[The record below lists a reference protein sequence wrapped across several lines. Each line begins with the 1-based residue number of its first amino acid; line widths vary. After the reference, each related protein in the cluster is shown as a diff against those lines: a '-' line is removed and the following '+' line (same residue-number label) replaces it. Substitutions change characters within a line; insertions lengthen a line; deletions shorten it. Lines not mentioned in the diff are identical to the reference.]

1 MSLTRRDFGKMA
13 ISTLPAAAALSV
25 PGAAL
30 ALPDSALALP
40 DSKISGVQV
49 GIITYSLR
57 QGIAKPDLP
66 AVIAKIGISSVELM
80 SGDAEAM
87 AGAPVVPAG
96 RGGGGGGRGASGAAG
111 ASGAGRGAGGGGGG
125 RAPMTPEQQAAQAAA
140 RQALTDWRAAATPA
154 TWQGVRKQFGDQG
167 VNLQILC
174 YNMGVNIADEE
185 IDYAF
190 RMAQAMGVRGIS
202 SSSTVAVAKRVAPF
216 AAKYKI
222 MWGGH
227 GHNNITDPEQFGNE
241 ESFEKIM
248 SFGDYIGANLD
259 VGHYNQTGANAVA
272 FIQRHHDRITNVHI
286 KDSTK
291 PTEPGTVSNK
301 LTPWGEGDAPIR
313 EVLQLM
319 RKERYTFPANIEFE
333 YAIPAGSDAVTE
345 VGKCLDYARSCLAL

>member
-1 MSLTRRDFGKMA
+1 MIFTRRDFTRRDFGKVAMSA
-13 ISTLPAAAALSV
+13 LPAAVALSA
-25 PGAAL
+25 PDLAL
-30 ALPDSALALP
+30 ALPN
-40 DSKISGVQV
+40 SKITGVQIGV
-49 GIITYSLR
+49 ITYSLR

-66 AVIAKIGISSVELM
+66 AVIGKIGLSSVELM

-87 AGAPVVPAG
+87 AGAPVAAAG
-96 RGGGGGGRGASGAAG
+96 R
-111 ASGAGRGAGGGGGG
+111 GGGGGG
-125 RAPMTPEQQAAQAAA
+125 RAPMTPEQQAAQATA

-154 TWQGVRKQFGDQG
+154 TWQGVRKQFNDQG
-167 VNLQILC
+167 VDLQILC
-174 YNMGVNIADEE
+174 YNMPVSITDDE

-202 SSSTVAVAKRVAPF
+202 STSTVSVAKRVAPF
-216 AAKYKI
+216 AGKYKI

-259 VGHYNQTGANAVA
+259 IGHYNQIGADAVA

-301 LTPWGEGDAPIR
+301 LTPWGEGDAPIGK
-313 EVLQLM
+313 VLLLM

-333 YAIPAGSDAVTE
+333 YTIPAGSDAVTE
-345 VGKCLDYARSCLAL
+345 VGKCLDFVKACLAT

>member
-1 MSLTRRDFGKMA
+1 MPLTRRDFGKVA
-13 ISTLPAAAALSV
+13 ISALPAAAALSV
-25 PGAAL
+25 PGI
-30 ALPDSALALP
+30 ALALP

-49 GIITYSLR
+49 GVITYSLR
-57 QGIAKPDLP
+57 QGIAKPELP
-66 AVIAKIGISSVELM
+66 AVIAKIGLSSVELM
-80 SGDAEAM
+80 SGDAEVM
-87 AGAPVVPAG
+87 AGAPAVPAG
-96 RGGGGGGRGASGAAG
+96 RGRGAA
-111 ASGAGRGAGGGGGG
+111 
-125 RAPMTPEQQAAQAAA
+125 MTPEQQAAQAAA

-154 TWQGVRKQFGDQG
+154 TWQGVRKQFNDQG

-174 YNMGVNIADEE
+174 YNMGVNIADDE

-248 SFGDYIGANLD
+248 SFGNYIGANLD
-259 VGHYNQTGANAVA
+259 VGHYNQTGADAVA
-272 FIQRHHDRITNVHI
+272 FIQRHHDRITNVHL
-286 KDSTK
+286 KDSTS

-333 YAIPAGSDAVTE
+333 YTIPAGSDAVTE
-345 VGKCLDYARSCLAL
+345 VGKCLDYARACLAL

>member
-1 MSLTRRDFGKMA
+1 MPLTRRDFGKMT
-13 ISTLPAAAALSV
+13 ISALPAAAALSV
-25 PGAAL
+25 PATAF
-30 ALPDSALALP
+30 ALP
-40 DSKISGVQV
+40 DSKISGVQIGV
-49 GIITYSLR
+49 ITYSLR

-66 AVIAKIGISSVELM
+66 AVIARIGLSSVELM

-87 AGAPVVPAG
+87 AGAPTVPG
-96 RGGGGGGRGASGAAG
+96 RGGGRGA
-111 ASGAGRGAGGGGGG
+111 
-125 RAPMTPEQQAAQAAA
+125 PMTSEQQAAQIAA

-154 TWQGVRKQFGDQG
+154 TWQGVRKQFNDRG

-174 YNMGVNIADEE
+174 YNMGVNVADDE

-202 SSSTVAVAKRVAPF
+202 SSSTVSVAKRVAPF

-333 YAIPAGSDAVTE
+333 YTIPPGSDAVTE
-345 VGKCLDYARSCLAL
+345 VGKCLEYARTCLAL

>member
-1 MSLTRRDFGKMA
+1 MPLTRRDFGRMA
-13 ISTLPAAAALSV
+13 VSALPAAAALSV

-30 ALPDSALALP
+30 ALPDS
-40 DSKISGVQV
+40 KISGVQIGV
-49 GIITYSLR
+49 ITYSLR

-66 AVIAKIGISSVELM
+66 AVIAKIGLSSVELM
-80 SGDAEAM
+80 SGDAEVM

-111 ASGAGRGAGGGGGG
+111 ASGGRGAGGGGG
-125 RAPMTPEQQAAQAAA
+125 RAGMTPEQQAAQAAG
-140 RQALTDWRAAATPA
+140 RQALTDWRAAATAA
-154 TWQGVRKQFGDQG
+154 TWQGVRKQFSDQG

-174 YNMGVNIADEE
+174 YNMGVNIADDE

-202 SSSTVAVAKRVAPF
+202 SSSTVSVAKRVAPF

-319 RKERYTFPANIEFE
+319 RKERYPFPANIEFE
-333 YAIPAGSDAVTE
+333 YTIPPGSDAVTE
-345 VGKCLDYARSCLAL
+345 VGKCLDYARTCLAL

>member
-1 MSLTRRDFGKMA
+1 MVFSRRDFGKMA
-13 ISTLPAAAALSV
+13 MSAVPAAAALSV
-25 PGAAL
+25 PGRAL
-30 ALPDSALALP
+30 ALPN
-40 DSKISGVQV
+40 SKITGVQI

-57 QGIAKPDLP
+57 QGIAKADLP
-66 AVIAKIGISSVELM
+66 AVIAKIGLSSVELM

-87 AGAPVVPAG
+87 AGAPAIPAG
-96 RGGGGGGRGASGAAG
+96 RGGGGGRGASGAAG
-111 ASGAGRGAGGGGGG
+111 GSGGRGGGGG

-140 RQALTDWRAAATPA
+140 RQALTDWRAATTPA
-154 TWQGVRKQFGDQG
+154 TWQGVRKQFNDQG
-167 VNLQILC
+167 VDLQILC
-174 YNMGVNIADEE
+174 YNMGVNIADDE

-216 AAKYKI
+216 AEKYKI

-248 SFGDYIGANLD
+248 SFGNYIGANLD
-259 VGHYNQTGANAVA
+259 VGHYNQTGADAVA

-286 KDSTK
+286 KDSTR

-301 LTPWGEGDAPIR
+301 LTPWGEGDAPIKQ
-313 EVLQLM
+313 VLQLM

-333 YAIPAGSDAVTE
+333 YAIPPGSDAVTE
-345 VGKCLDYARSCLAL
+345 IGKCLDFAKACLEL

>member
-1 MSLTRRDFGKMA
+1 
-13 ISTLPAAAALSV
+13 
-25 PGAAL
+25 
-30 ALPDSALALP
+30 
-40 DSKISGVQV
+40 
-49 GIITYSLR
+49 
-57 QGIAKPDLP
+57 
-66 AVIAKIGISSVELM
+66 
-80 SGDAEAM
+80 
-87 AGAPVVPAG
+87 
-96 RGGGGGGRGASGAAG
+96 
-111 ASGAGRGAGGGGGG
+111 
-125 RAPMTPEQQAAQAAA
+125 MTPEQQAAQAAA

-154 TWQGVRKQFGDQG
+154 TWQGVRKQFNDQG

-174 YNMGVNIADEE
+174 YNMGVNIADDE

-272 FIQRHHDRITNVHI
+272 FIQRHYDRITNVHI

-333 YAIPAGSDAVTE
+333 YTIPAGSDAVTE
-345 VGKCLDYARSCLAL
+345 VGKCLDYARACLAL

>member
-1 MSLTRRDFGKMA
+1 MHVTRRDFGKVA
-13 ISTLPAAAALSV
+13 ISALPAAAALGL
-25 PGAAL
+25 PGT
-30 ALPDSALALP
+30 ALALP
-40 DSKISGVQV
+40 DSKISGVQIGV
-49 GIITYSLR
+49 ITYSLR

-66 AVIAKIGISSVELM
+66 AVIAKIGLSSVELM

-87 AGAPVVPAG
+87 AGAPAAPG
-96 RGGGGGGRGASGAAG
+96 RGGGRG
-111 ASGAGRGAGGGGGG
+111 
-125 RAPMTPEQQAAQAAA
+125 APMTPEQQAAQAAA
-140 RQALTDWRAAATPA
+140 RQALTDWRAATTPA
-154 TWQGVRKQFGDQG
+154 TWQGVRKQFNDQG

-174 YNMGVNIADEE
+174 YNMGVNITDEE

-190 RMAQAMGVRGIS
+190 RMAQAMGVRGMS
-202 SSSTVAVAKRVAPF
+202 SSSTVSVAKRVAPF

-248 SFGDYIGANLD
+248 AFGDYIGANLD

-345 VGKCLDYARSCLAL
+345 VGKCLDYARACLAL